1 MASAA
6 SWFHGPI
13 SREESMQRL
22 LHFPE
27 GSFLVR
33 NSSKPHCFSL
43 DLVTGGGNF
52 LPLLVQRVPEA
63 GPEAVRLVATPES
76 GLETRQYASLAALV
90 EANRHVLRIACENS
104 AAAAASPV
112 HAELQAETET
122 LHREGHQLNVFTNT
136 LVRGFDSGAPKLRR
150 EGSEEGEM
158 LMASG
163 GVSGGGKS
171 KREGD
176 EECQFLMDR
185 PDI

>member
-1 MASAA
+1 
-6 SWFHGPI
+6 
-13 SREESMQRL
+13 MQRL
-22 LHFPE
+22 LHFPD

-33 NSSKPHCFSL
+33 LSSKPHCFSL
-43 DLVTGGGNF
+43 DLVTRGGNF

-63 GPEAVRLVATPES
+63 GPEAVRLVASPES
-76 GLETRQYASLAALV
+76 GLESRQYASLAAMV
-90 EANRHVLRIACENS
+90 EANRHVLRMPCENP
-104 AAAAASPV
+104 AAAAAAAAAAARPA
-112 HAELQAETET
+112 HAELQEEEEAEAP
-122 LHREGHQLNVFTNT
+122 LREHEQFNVFATAAA
-136 LVRGFDSGAPKLRR
+136 RSIDSGAPKLRR

-163 GVSGGGKS
+163 GVSRGGKN